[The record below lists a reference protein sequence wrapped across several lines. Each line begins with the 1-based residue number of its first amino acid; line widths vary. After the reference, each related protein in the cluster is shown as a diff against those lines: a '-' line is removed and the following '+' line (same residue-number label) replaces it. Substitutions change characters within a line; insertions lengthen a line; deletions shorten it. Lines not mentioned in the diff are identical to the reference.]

1 MGSIFKPFGKDSKE
15 ERIFRAVERGDMLRL
30 KPLIPCKSELLEIRN
45 KYGWTPLHHA
55 VIFNRKNV
63 VEHLISVGA
72 NIYSKDA
79 EGGEMPLNFAVRFDY
94 DDIADI
100 LISRGADYMGRGE
113 HTLPPL
119 HLAAIMG
126 SVKSAR
132 LIIALGAEVDR
143 EFRLSLCKPDAKN
156 ARSEDGSEIL
166 AEIHI
171 QKGLTPLHLAIHGQH
186 KEMVK
191 LLIENGADVNAR
203 DSDYDTPLIKAAQT
217 GNNEIIRALIK
228 AGADVNAADMSGKTA
243 LHHLIM
249 SGDMESIALLTE
261 GGANVNAADND
272 GMTPIFGVPVSDGLM
287 EIVEYL
293 ISKGAEINIKD
304 GEGTS
309 LLQHTAIMGAGDMVE
324 ILKQSE
330 VLTSDVFDSVVKG
343 NVESVEKL
351 IDEKPALLNSGNPAG
366 FTPLHFA
373 SMTGN
378 KTILDM
384 LLKKGADVHL
394 LTKNGQ
400 SPLHRASN
408 VEVAQALI
416 DVGAKVVSDSPDFSP
431 ILFPLKSVDVM
442 ELLIS
447 KGADVNR
454 KDPSGMNLLI
464 TSALNSD
471 ASVLEYLISKG
482 ANPDEKL
489 VMGGT
494 ALHWVLFDGKE
505 EVAETLLNA
514 GASPHIKNYSGETPL
529 HIAANGGLVESVRL
543 LTKLGVNPNETDNEG
558 RTALHYSALGMGN
571 PDEVKKREII
581 EILTAVGADVKIADN
596 LQRTPGDYAV
606 SRGYIGILDL
616 LDRS

>member
-1 MGSIFKPFGKDSKE
+1 MGRILKPFGKGSKE
-15 ERIFRAVERGDMLRL
+15 DQIFHAVERGDMLRL
-30 KPLIPCKSELLEIRN
+30 KPLIPDKSELLEIRN

-63 VEHLISVGA
+63 VEHLVSVGA

-100 LISRGADYMGRGE
+100 LISRGADYIGRGE

-126 SVKSAR
+126 SVRSAR

-143 EFRLSLCKPDAKN
+143 DFRLSLCKPDSKN
-156 ARSEDGSEIL
+156 FNNEDGSEIL
-166 AEIHI
+166 TDIQI

-186 KEMVK
+186 KEMVE
-191 LLIENGADVNAR
+191 LLIENGADVNNR
-203 DSDYDTPLIKAAQT
+203 DSDYDTPLIKASQT
-217 GNNEIIRALIK
+217 GNAGIIKALIK
-228 AGADVNAADMSGKTA
+228 GGADVNAADMSGKTA
-243 LHHLIM
+243 LHHLII
-249 SGDMESIALLTE
+249 SGDMETIAMLID

-272 GMTPIFGVPVSDGLM
+272 GSTPIFGVPMSDGHRK
-287 EIVEYL
+287 IGEYL

-309 LLQHTAIMGAGDMVE
+309 LLQHTAIMGTGEMLE
-324 ILKQSE
+324 TLKNKG
-330 VLTSDVFDSVVKG
+330 VRIMDVFDAVIMG
-343 NVESVEKL
+343 NVESAAKF
-351 IDEKPALLNSGNPAG
+351 IDENPTLLNSGNPAG

-373 SMTGN
+373 AMTGN
-378 KTILDM
+378 KPMLDM
-384 LLKKGADVHL
+384 LLKKGADVYS

-408 VEVAQALI
+408 AEVAQVLI
-416 DVGAKVVSDSPDFSP
+416 DAGAKVVSDSPDFSP
-431 ILFPLKSVDVM
+431 ILFPLKPVDVM
-442 ELLIS
+442 ELLIL
-447 KGADVNR
+447 KGADVNM
-454 KDPSGMNLLI
+454 KDPSGMNFLI
-464 TSALNSD
+464 TVALNAD

-505 EVAETLLNA
+505 EIAATLLEA
-514 GASPHIKNYSGETPL
+514 GSSPHIKNYSGETPL

-543 LTKLGVNPNETDNEG
+543 LTKHGVNPNETDNEG
-558 RTALHYSALGMGN
+558 RTPLHYAALGMGN
-571 PDEVKKREII
+571 PDEAKKKEII
-581 EILTAVGADVKIADN
+581 EILTAVGADVNITDN
-596 LQRTPGDYAV
+596 LQRTPRDYAV
-606 SRGYIGILDL
+606 SRGYIGILEL
-616 LDRS
+616 L